1 MVFGNPHVF
10 PGGVIEFV
18 AFFPICFSVRVPRV
32 PFFEL
37 RISFQVLDG
46 IWDAV
51 LSVIKGGAWEKK
63 GFDDPEL

>member
-1 MVFGNPHVF
+1 MSLLL
-10 PGGVIEFV
+10 
-18 AFFPICFSVRVPRV
+18 FFQFAFSVRVPRV

-63 GFDDPEL
+63 EFDDPEL

>member
-1 MVFGNPHVF
+1 MCSP
-10 PGGVIEFV
+10 V
-18 AFFPICFSVRVPRV
+18 ALLSLLLFFQFAFSVRVPRV

-63 GFDDPEL
+63 EFDDPEL